1 MGDILSQDEISG
13 LLKKIDDENA
23 AGKTTAETP
32 DEFTEKYTGKQLQ
45 KISSVH
51 QKFARLSSDSLSK
64 RLGTPV
70 QIIVASICQL
80 SIGDF
85 YRSIPIPTTLG
96 EISIKPLNGNIIFEI
111 DPAITYAII
120 NRIKGGIKTKMP
132 PNGLTTKDETIIKD
146 IYKLLLDNLRQSWI
160 ESWTELADIQ
170 FELIKIEP
178 DPKFINIAP
187 STQGLLLITLEA
199 KIKSALSPC
208 TSGMLN
214 ICLPYSVIE
223 PIMEN

>member
-1 MGDILSQDEISG
+1 MADVLSQEEISG
-13 LLKKIDDENA
+13 LLDKIDEENTA
-23 AGKTTAETP
+23 VGKTTAENN
-32 DEFTEKYTGKQLQ
+32 DEFTEKYTGTQLH

-51 QKFARLSSDSLSK
+51 QKFARLSADSLSK
-64 RLGTPV
+64 RLGTSV

-111 DPAITYAII
+111 DHAIIYAII
-120 NRIKGGIKTKMP
+120 NIIKGGIKTKMP
-132 PNGLTTKDETIIKD
+132 PNGLTTEDETIIKN
-146 IYKLLLDNLRQSWI
+146 IYKLLLENLRQ
-160 ESWTELADIQ
+160 SWTELADIQ

-178 DPKFINIAP
+178 DPNFINIAP
-187 STQGLLLITLEA
+187 PSEGIILITLEA
-199 KIKSALSPC
+199 KIEN

-214 ICLPYSVIE
+214 ICIPYPTIE
-223 PIMEN
+223 TVMEKNKQ